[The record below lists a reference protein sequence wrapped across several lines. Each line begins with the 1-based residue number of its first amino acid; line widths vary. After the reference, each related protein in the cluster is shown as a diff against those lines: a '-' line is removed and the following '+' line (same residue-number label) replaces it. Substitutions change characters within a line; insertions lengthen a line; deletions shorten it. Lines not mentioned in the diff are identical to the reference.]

1 MYTNVKIRIHP
12 VNIYLLK
19 VNNKNSRTRCVIY
32 SKLTKKT
39 PEGPHWHE
47 DINKNWHH
55 SIVSV
60 VNFEKI
66 PHLFLVFHSWILGS
80 VAGWVYQQRSKY
92 REVEIM
98 KHAMTDTN
106 YATKLI
112 TKQVKLQQEKKPV
125 SSLISMQSLGFE
137 QTWNLLRFSFHK
149 YNFITGKRL

>member
-112 TKQVKLQQEKKPV
+112 TKHVKLQQEKKPV

-137 QTWNLLRFSFHK
+137 QTWNLLRFLFRK
-149 YNFITGKRL
+149 YNDFTGKRL